1 MKPQLYLI
9 NGPLG
14 AGKTTVL
21 KYLLS
26 LPEFKDSR
34 IIENEFANY
43 SVDTDQLHD
52 HESEIQTIAGVCICC
67 STGDELIDALKGLV
81 TDDKPVIIEATGVAN
96 SLRLVEKLALG
107 DMFDHYD
114 LAHGLFV
121 LDGSEAAKAISE
133 TLAKYKNELSAA
145 DTVLVSKTDLLSK
158 TDLNDLENSLRDLGI
173 ERYELS
179 QEGSFNTEV
188 MQQKSGML
196 DFFANFDEEI
206 KNHDADTSYSVVDL
220 SDHRIALD
228 DLKASWETLRDSY
241 GLKRMKGNFTDA
253 AGKKW
258 HVEATPSQIRF
269 EEGQASDSRI
279 VFIGTTAHELTT
291 DTIIASGASQ

>member
-67 STGDELIDALKGLV
+67 STGDELIEALNSL
-81 TDDKPVIIEATGVAN
+81 TASSQPVIIEATGVAN

-107 DMFDHYD
+107 DVFDRYD

-121 LDGSEAAKAISE
+121 LDGSETAVAIPG
-133 TLAKYKNELSAA
+133 TLAKYKNELLAA
-145 DTVLVSKTDLLSK
+145 DTVLVSKTDLLSAAA
-158 TDLNDLENSLRDLGI
+158 LQDLEDALHDLGV

-179 QEGSFNTEV
+179 LEGSFNTDLL
-188 MQQKSGML
+188 QGKSGML
-196 DFFANFDEEI
+196 EYFANFDEEI
-206 KNHDADTSYSVVDL
+206 KNHDADTSYSVVEL
-220 SDHRIALD
+220 SDHRLSPD
-228 DLKASWETLRDSY
+228 ELKVLWEILRDRY
-241 GLKRMKGNFTDA
+241 GLKRMKGNFVDA
-253 AGKKW
+253 TGKKW
-258 HVEATPSQIRF
+258 HVEATPSQVRF
-269 EEGQASDSRI
+269 DEGQTSDSRI
-279 VFIGTTAHELTT
+279 VFIGTEAYELTT
-291 DTIIASGASQ
+291 DMVITAGASR